1 MVVVDQYTANI
12 LISGDAFVSFRSN
25 SFALLSSSR
34 STVTRRVPHP
44 FFSWV
49 GLGVNLWVFLFY
61 LSFAPAIHAQTPKET
76 KSGADTILLH
86 GRIYTLNSKQPW
98 AQALAIRA
106 GKIVAVGTDAAIQE
120 FRHPGTKVIDAGG
133 QLVLPGFVDCHIHF
147 IDGSISLGR
156 VNLEGANDVA
166 DIQQRLRDYAAKHPG
181 NDWLLGRG
189 WDYAMF
195 GAETLPNKKYLDEL
209 FPDRPVFLEGYDG
222 HTYWANSK
230 ALAIAGITRDT
241 PDPPNGVIV
250 RDTNTHEA
258 TGTLKEAAHGL
269 IGKFLPEPTRAEK
282 LAALRDGI
290 KWANQHGLTRVHS
303 AGGDFPELELYDE
316 LRRHGD
322 LTLRFYIAYFMDPP
336 EMRPQDLEAIEN
348 ARAKYHDAWIDAG
361 AVKFMVDGVIE
372 SHTAA
377 MLDPYTD
384 NPSLQG
390 KLFWDP
396 AKYNSAVADLDK
408 CGLQLFTHA
417 IGDLGVRTAL
427 NGYQHAEELN
437 HTSDRRMRIEHIE
450 TINAADIPRF
460 GKLGVIASMQ
470 PLHSY
475 PDNDTLNVWAPNIG
489 PDRADRAWVWKSIAE
504 AGGHYC
510 FGSDWP
516 VVTLNPW
523 YGLQT
528 AVTRQTRE
536 GKPAAGF
543 VPSQRL
549 TVAQAVDGYTLGAAF
564 AGRHEKTEGSLEK
577 GKLADLII
585 VSQNI
590 FEINPQKISE
600 TKVRTTI
607 VDGQVVYQSDAK

>member
-1 MVVVDQYTANI
+1 VTNVPGNMRTRTVHLSYLLKMTIGLI
-12 LISGDAFVSFRSN
+12 LLPV
-25 SFALLSSSR
+25 
-34 STVTRRVPHP
+34 
-44 FFSWV
+44 FFCAV
-49 GLGVNLWVFLFY
+49 EPV
-61 LSFAPAIHAQTPKET
+61 HAQNSTREA
-76 KSGADTILLH
+76 KSGADTIILH
-86 GRIYTLNSKQPW
+86 GRIYTLDAKQPW

-106 GKIVAVGTDAAIQE
+106 DKIVAVGNDAAIE
-120 FRHPGTKVIDAGG
+120 KFRHPGTKTIDAAG

-147 IDGSISLGR
+147 LDGSVSLGR
-156 VNLEGANDVA
+156 VNLEGAKDVP

-230 ALAIAGITRDT
+230 ALAIAGVTRDT

-250 RDTNTHEA
+250 RDSLTHEA
-258 TGTLKEAAHGL
+258 TGTLKEAAHDL
-269 IGKFLPEPTRAEK
+269 VGKFLPETTRAEK

-290 KWANQHGLTRVHS
+290 KWANQNGLTRVHS

-336 EMRPQDLEAIEN
+336 EMRPQDLEAIEH
-348 ARAKYHDAWIDAG
+348 ARSKYHDAWIDTS

-377 MLDPYTD
+377 MLEPYTD
-384 NPSLQG
+384 DPSLKG

-408 CGLQLFTHA
+408 RGLQLFTHA

-427 NGYQHAEELN
+427 NAYQHAEETN
-437 HTSDRRMRIEHIE
+437 HTTGRRPRIEHIE

-475 PDNDTLNVWAPNIG
+475 PYVDTLNVWAPNIG
-489 PDRADRAWVWKSIAE
+489 EERATRAWVWKSIAD
-504 AGGHYC
+504 AGGRYA

-543 VPSQRL
+543 DPDQRL
-549 TVAQAVDGYTLGAAF
+549 TVAQAIEGYTLGAAF
-564 AGRHEKTEGSLEK
+564 AGRREKTEGSLEK

-590 FEINPQKISE
+590 FEIDPHKISE
-600 TKVRTTI
+600 TRVRTTI
-607 VDGQVVYQSDAK
+607 VGGQVVYQSDAK